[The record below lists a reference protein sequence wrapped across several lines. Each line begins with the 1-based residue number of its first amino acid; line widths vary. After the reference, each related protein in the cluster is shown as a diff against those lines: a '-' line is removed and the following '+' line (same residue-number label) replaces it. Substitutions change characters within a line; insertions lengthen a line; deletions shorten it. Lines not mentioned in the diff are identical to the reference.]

1 MSIYWTLPCRYVM
14 SYCIICEKCCLGW
27 GHRCM
32 SVAGPTVCEL
42 GQEIPL
48 HFWTWMIHVSSCW
61 RALLIMCTYTLT
73 VTAVMRC
80 CADDIFTFY
89 SRLSVVLYTHHQFI
103 HHWVLFNCFWVMPVP
118 TMMLPLASL
127 ASIRRCCCYG
137 GKVARNTRKST
148 KVVQHTPDEWFSKE
162 QFSANPNWVFF
173 SKEV

>member
-1 MSIYWTLPCRYVM
+1 MAFSPFIVYQLGFHPQSPAFLSEVRIISRANVEYIQVPCRTVTYIKQLLQLFTYVM
-14 SYCIICEKCCLGW
+14 AKPRHHDCLLQTCCILTNSSYTTGFCSIASG
-27 GHRCM
+27 
-32 SVAGPTVCEL
+32 
-42 GQEIPL
+42 
-48 HFWTWMIHVSSCW
+48 
-61 RALLIMCTYTLT
+61 
-73 VTAVMRC
+73 
-80 CADDIFTFY
+80 
-89 SRLSVVLYTHHQFI
+89 
-103 HHWVLFNCFWVMPVP
+103 VMPVP